1 MAFITKA
8 YESGEMHT
16 KSSTFTSLLGE
27 ADCRLPTLLSRE
39 RGRGGSRDQAF
50 GNSRTKSRLRR
61 PSSAMRNG
69 LMVRVRALNDVP
81 ADVAEKVIRLIEEW
95 EKTTSIDPASP

>member
-1 MAFITKA
+1 
-8 YESGEMHT
+8 
-16 KSSTFTSLLGE
+16 
-27 ADCRLPTLLSRE
+27 
-39 RGRGGSRDQAF
+39 
-50 GNSRTKSRLRR
+50 
-61 PSSAMRNG
+61 MRNG